1 MALRSYDPLWQSTQ
15 TSGAFAYVPWTP
27 SSGVELLSQIHSSPS
42 LFSQT
47 LNSPLSS
54 RETSS
59 IHTINASQNSPYHPS
74 FNSNISFLPLTMPST
89 DNSSIEIVSDS
100 RDTED
105 DIEIEMSLRRSTG
118 VERTESPATGPSSSQ
133 VSESHPRD
141 MAQRS
146 ANGNEA
152 VDQGGTTDPQRLHL
166 QLMETLHQLTQKVDA
181 AHQDRARCVSAKS
194 KLKDAEEELKKMR
207 KDKQQM
213 AEEIGRLKSDLSTA
227 QSKLRSQEVIL
238 DERSCALATERAFR
252 QHLEES

>member
-1 MALRSYDPLWQSTQ
+1 
-15 TSGAFAYVPWTP
+15 
-27 SSGVELLSQIHSSPS
+27 
-42 LFSQT
+42 
-47 LNSPLSS
+47 
-54 RETSS
+54 
-59 IHTINASQNSPYHPS
+59 
-74 FNSNISFLPLTMPST
+74 MPST
-89 DNSSIEIVSDS
+89 DNSSVEIVSDS
-100 RDTED
+100 SDTED

-118 VERTESPATGPSSSQ
+118 VERNELPATGPSSSQVRQ

-181 AHQDRARCVSAKS
+181 PHQDRACCVSAKS
-194 KLKDAEEELKKMR
+194 KLKDAEEELKKLR

-213 AEEIGRLKSDLSTA
+213 AEEIGRLKSDLSIA

-238 DERSCALATERAFR
+238 DERSCALATERSFR
-252 QHLEES
+252 QQLEEQLNTKAGDILVSGSSIIRDLDEALYKDTKVIAVSGALPKDVTKVLKEEHAKK